1 MEKLINSLR
10 ESLIVP
16 AIFVLLLWAI
26 HGTLY
31 VLHIDA
37 GNYGLTPRTLEGLW
51 GIITSPLVHANI
63 THLAS
68 NSLPLF
74 VLSTG
79 VIYFY
84 RQSATQAIVLIYFL
98 TQVFVW
104 AFARGQLLG
113 HDGLNHPVTHLG
125 ISGVVY
131 GLFAFVLGMGF
142 FQRNIK
148 SIILALLVITYYGS
162 MIWGIFPFQTGVSF
176 ESHLF
181 GAIVGLII
189 AFAFQDIVEPDD
201 EVTSGN
207 QQSFRI
213 NRRVTVD
220 KSNRPSFLDPYTFDG
235 LREKYNAPP
244 PVFEDEQDPITQPS
258 NAENPVTQQV
268 YDEWLIMREKL
279 RLNENWQ
286 NLEQNIQQNLDKNI
300 DQNNDSNKT
309 SYDKDINNDVNK
321 SVDNPASGTR
331 NDGIINNTVNNNVE
345 NDNSGKKPPFNG
357 WYISNSTW
365 E

>member
-10 ESLIVP
+10 ESVVVP
-16 AIFVLLLWAI
+16 AIIVLLLWAI
-26 HGTLY
+26 HGALY
-31 VLHIDA
+31 VLHIDV
-37 GNYGLTPRTLEGLW
+37 GNYGLTPRSLSGLW
-51 GIITSPLVHANI
+51 GVATSPLVHANI

-68 NSLPLF
+68 NTLPLF

-84 RQSATQAIVLIYFL
+84 RQSAVQAIVLIYFL
-98 TQVFVW
+98 TQIFVW
-104 AFARGQLLG
+104 AFARSSALG
-113 HDGLNHPVTHLG
+113 LDGLSHPVTHLG

-162 MIWGIFPFQTGVSF
+162 MIWGIFPTQEGISF

-207 QQSFRI
+207 KQSFRI
-213 NRRVTVD
+213 NRRVVVD
-220 KSNRPSFLDPYTFDG
+220 KSNRPFFLDPYTFDG

-244 PVFEDEQDPITQPS
+244 PVFDIDENPLTQANS
-258 NAENPVTQQV
+258 TENPVTQQV

-286 NLEQNIQQNLDKNI
+286 NLENTIENITNNVTNNHV
-300 DQNNDSNKT
+300 NNDANKGE
-309 SYDKDINNDVNK
+309 DINNDVNK
-321 SVDNPASGTR
+321 SVDNPENSTR
-331 NDGIINNTVNNNVE
+331 NDNIINNTVNNDVE
-345 NDNSGKKPPFNG
+345 NDNSNKKPPFNG
-357 WYISNSTW
+357 WYTSNSTW